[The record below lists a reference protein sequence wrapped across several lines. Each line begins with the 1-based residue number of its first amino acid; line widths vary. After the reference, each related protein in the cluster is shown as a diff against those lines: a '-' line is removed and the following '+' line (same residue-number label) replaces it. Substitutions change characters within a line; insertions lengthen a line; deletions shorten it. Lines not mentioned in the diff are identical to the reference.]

1 MEILSERSLK
11 MNPLRRVAGPAFAP
25 CMTRNFIMCQT
36 AFILTPIT
44 YKLYFPQAQKNT
56 TSFFWFGLGM
66 NMFIGNVVAITQQA
80 LWGRSLD
87 YLSRHNNDIN
97 YENIIKEGLQKE
109 GMSAFFTGPRWWFSC
124 ALMNAPAQQGV
135 LPWFYNQILP
145 LGEVAVASRVPRIM
159 YMIHFIKR

>member
-1 MEILSERSLK
+1 
-11 MNPLRRVAGPAFAP
+11 
-25 CMTRNFIMCQT
+25 MCQT

-109 GMSAFFTGPRWWFSC
+109 GMSAFFTGPRYSS
-124 ALMNAPAQQGV
+124 LV
-135 LPWFYNQILP
+135 
-145 LGEVAVASRVPRIM
+145 
-159 YMIHFIKR
+159 H